1 MLADRN
7 DAITSIM
14 ALSQQKQHLKQCLN
28 YGKEIKKKKKK
39 GRYCSSKTETYIFD
53 RHKERMKR
61 V

>member
-39 GRYCSSKTETYIFD
+39 EGIVLAKLKLTYLIGT
-53 RHKERMKR
+53 KR
-61 V
+61 E